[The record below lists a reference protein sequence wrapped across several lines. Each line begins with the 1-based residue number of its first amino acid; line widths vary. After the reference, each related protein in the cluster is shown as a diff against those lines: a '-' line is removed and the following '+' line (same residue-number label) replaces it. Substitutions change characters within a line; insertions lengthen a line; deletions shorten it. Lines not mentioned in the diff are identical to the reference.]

1 MIQDVLRESRK
12 HQLAVLTIPVGTGVH
27 VFEECPVNSTFF

>member
-27 VFEECPVNSTFF
+27 VLRSAQ